1 MIDSWMA
8 RKLDPGFAHTYSN
21 PSDLI
26 TSTMKSDPVRS
37 AVSTSLTEG
46 TSVSAAGDIAGG
58 AVRAASAGAFAET
71 AAGTA
76 ASAAAP
82 FKKCRRSISAF
93 VVASFLRNS
102 ELDTLA
108 MARHLSCG
116 GNFHFISHEMQ
127 QMPYGSLLNAS
138 SREPRNIG
146 AGGLRLAAVPLQSR
160 NTVPRPR

>member
-1 MIDSWMA
+1 
-8 RKLDPGFAHTYSN
+8 
-21 PSDLI
+21 
-26 TSTMKSDPVRS
+26 MKSDPVRS
-37 AVSTSLTEG
+37 AVGTCLTEG

-76 ASAAAP
+76 ASATAPTAAP